1 MDLPAGASLRNG
13 MRGDDDVDAVLAA
26 RGGAGV
32 IPGTGK
38 PMVAVGMAMAMGRS
52 ASAGIVKE
60 EKERERVGG
69 GVGRLQPFLARV
81 GRSVSADKE
90 RERGIV
96 RA

>member
-1 MDLPAGASLRNG
+1 
-13 MRGDDDVDAVLAA
+13 MRGDNDVDAVLAA
-26 RGGAGV
+26 RGGGGIV
-32 IPGTGK
+32 SGK
-38 PMVAVGMAMAMGRS
+38 PVAVGMAMAMGRS